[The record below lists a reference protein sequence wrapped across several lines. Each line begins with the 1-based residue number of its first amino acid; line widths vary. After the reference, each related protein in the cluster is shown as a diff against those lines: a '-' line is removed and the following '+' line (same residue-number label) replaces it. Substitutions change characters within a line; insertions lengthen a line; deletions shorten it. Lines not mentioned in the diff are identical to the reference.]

1 MCGRYTGT
9 KDLSELAKRI
19 AFLSVGYFFAPRYNI
34 APTQSAP
41 VISFQ
46 KNQPQLKMM
55 RWGLI
60 PKWAKDES
68 VGGKLI
74 NARKETLLE
83 KPTFKTALKER
94 RCLIPADSFYEWKDV
109 NGKKQ
114 PYRIM
119 FKSREIFCFAGLWER
134 WVKPRLTDDFFVNDF
149 DEEPNPDQ
157 IIDSFTIITTRANS
171 TIQPIHDRMPLIVE
185 PEHYDW
191 WLDTRPGHEMYQ
203 SVLDNPRE
211 EPMKI
216 YPVSPMVNNARVDDP
231 SCIQPF
237 RLG

>member
-9 KDLSELAKRI
+9 KDLAELAKRI
-19 AFLSVGYFFAPRYNI
+19 PFLSVGYFFAPRYNI

-46 KNQPQLKMM
+46 NNQLQLKMM

-68 VGGKLI
+68 IGSRLI
-74 NARKETLLE
+74 NARREGLEE
-83 KPTFKTALKER
+83 KPSFKTALKER

-109 NGKKQ
+109 RGKKQ

-119 FKSREIFCFAGLWER
+119 FKSGEIFCFAGVWER
-134 WVKPRLTDDFFVNDF
+134 WVKPKRTDDFFVNDI

-157 IIDSFTIITTRANS
+157 IIDSFTIITTKANS
-171 TIQPIHDRMPLIVE
+171 TIQPLHDRMPLIVE

-191 WLDTRPGHEMYQ
+191 WLDSRPGHEMYK
-203 SVLDNPRE
+203 SVLDHPRE

-216 YPVSPMVNNARVDDP
+216 YPVSPRVNNARVDSSD
-231 SCIQPF
+231 CIKPY
-237 RLG
+237 RIS